1 MFKNVIFC
9 TRHTGEQRELKTL
22 PQVHPSLGVGLT
34 PLLLQPGAPRFL
46 CRQEAVWET
55 VIGDLIFFFFFLYA
69 FKKTFI
75 GLPCSGVFDFYRLSL
90 ALCNLRIT

>member
-22 PQVHPSLGVGLT
+22 PQVRPSHRVGLT
-34 PLLLQPGAPRFL
+34 PLLLQPGALRFL

-55 VIGDLIFFFFFLYA
+55 VIGDLIFFFLYA
-69 FKKTFI
+69 FKK
-75 GLPCSGVFDFYRLSL
+75 
-90 ALCNLRIT
+90 NLHWITLQWCV

>member
-55 VIGDLIFFFFFLYA
+55 VIGDLIFFFFSCTHL
-69 FKKTFI
+69 K
-75 GLPCSGVFDFYRLSL
+75 
-90 ALCNLRIT
+90 NLHWITLQWCV

>member
-22 PQVHPSLGVGLT
+22 PQVHPSHGVGLT
-34 PLLLQPGAPRFL
+34 PLLLQPRAPRFL

-55 VIGDLIFFFFFLYA
+55 VIGDLIFFFSCTHL
-69 FKKTFI
+69 KKTFI